1 VGSPSKSLLNGPS
14 KNAATLI
21 SQLDLASMV
30 ALLLPMH
37 PGVHLPLATRRLIDF
52 LANRLEG
59 WLSG

>member
-1 VGSPSKSLLNGPS
+1 LLNGPS
-14 KNAATLI
+14 KNAATFI

-52 LANRLEG
+52 LADRLEG